1 MAAALWGQVE
11 HSAKQIMPWSLMSRG
26 RTVAE
31 HSLLLNYLTSS
42 MPGSLVRS
50 LRRGHFAVSIGIL
63 GSLVVRLLIIF
74 STGLLS
80 LEYHSVANGKDF
92 VFADSVNLA
101 KSVHYTSESSEK
113 WRPLSN
119 SVNFWAILNYNLSY
133 PHGATSQYALQ
144 SFASSDYGNY
154 INVTADAQVFEAT
167 LENCETFNFT
177 YDTGGTSDTFGIS
190 WYRAVP
196 KQYWSTFEPWC
207 YENHVTYGDSGSV
220 AEGLLNEF
228 QNITQHVYKC
238 TNSTQIE
245 EQEDRILITLDTW
258 LSSDQAVTSGMMCEP
273 KYSLTRRTVTNTTGS
288 TGIED
293 GLNVSAEVKET
304 LDLGNRPFN
313 ITSNVVKSMEGER
326 PDGVFDI
333 EANVWYTLLNTT
345 QPQSSLRAFS
355 NTSLAM
361 ELSQR
366 VFPGYAAY
374 TIKKDFM
381 DASNETA
388 KGMVVF
394 TENRLCVQ
402 ELSLRLM
409 EALLALLTLLSIA
422 LCFVSPGVFH
432 RDPRSVG
439 GHALI
444 LARSP
449 GLNKLLSGYGAS
461 SKQALKSRLSGYTAL
476 FPQQRSAKD
485 AAIAVT
491 PKDPTKSEVEPSN
504 AGPDELEQRRWWHP
518 IPVTWWFRS
527 SLVAAAIGI
536 IVALEVLL
544 QSSEKHDGLGDVDL
558 DGYQKYAWTFVPT
571 LVMATIGLAFSMV
584 DSTARTLHPFHLLR
598 KGNVGFGELL
608 YDPAGQVS
616 LVAVGRAAWKRHF
629 ALLAIM
635 FTGLLAPLLTIVTS
649 GLYTAEPVPLT
660 RNVSLQ
666 MRDWFD
672 IENRTV
678 DLSNSVYGDDGEAW
692 TVFQLLQFSNLSY
705 PQWTHGEYAFSSFSA
720 DDLLGHDDSVNST
733 TAAPEGNDNDDGSTT
748 GMSVRARLPAVRG
761 NLNCS
766 LLHYYTDRN
775 FTYDIGTYNVE
786 RHTLIPIDPP
796 AGCHTPPY
804 SSNSTRRQIW
814 LSPDTIGQGGGIGQE
829 GAFVAQ
835 LEDDYDSVSLAW
847 EEEYIQSTTSVRLC
861 GDGRQ
866 HLFYGVGSASGY
878 KAEVFDEFALLH
890 CVPYVQALFVT
901 ANISLPDLNLLESE
915 DSQPLIPDEDS
926 AAFLSASAS
935 ATAMGNADF
944 DTFVSALVNGSVV
957 GGGELSSLVGRGNV
971 DEFRQKLE
979 SLYAVYVA
987 QKLHFN
993 YRRDLDRSSSSSSS
1007 SDTNATSF
1015 LFAADEGTS
1024 SKNSTNAAGT
1034 MERFVGGA
1042 EGPDAVLTDR
1052 TRLRLKQSAVSTR
1065 ILEALIAAMAV
1076 CLVAAAVLEGVQL
1089 RRVGGAGGRVLP
1101 KDPGSVGAKMSL
1113 FAEGDAWMRQVP
1125 AGAEKWSD
1133 RAVARRGLFEGWVFE
1148 LGWWGGVEEGGG
1160 RRFGVDVGRKADQG
1174 SL

>member
-1 MAAALWGQVE
+1 
-11 HSAKQIMPWSLMSRG
+11 
-26 RTVAE
+26 
-31 HSLLLNYLTSS
+31 

-144 SFASSDYGNY
+144 SFASSDDGNY

-196 KQYWSTFEPWC
+196 KKYWSTFEPWC

-449 GLNKLLSGYGAS
+449 GLNKLLCGYGAS

-571 LVMATIGLAFSMV
+571 LVMATIGLAFSMI

-733 TAAPEGNDNDDGSTT
+733 TAAPEGNDNDDGSKT

-796 AGCHTPPY
+796 AGYHTPPY

-979 SLYAVYVA
+979 SLYAV
-987 QKLHFN
+987 
-993 YRRDLDRSSSSSSS
+993 
-1007 SDTNATSF
+1007 
-1015 LFAADEGTS
+1015 
-1024 SKNSTNAAGT
+1024 
-1034 MERFVGGA
+1034 
-1042 EGPDAVLTDR
+1042 
-1052 TRLRLKQSAVSTR
+1052 
-1065 ILEALIAAMAV
+1065 
-1076 CLVAAAVLEGVQL
+1076 
-1089 RRVGGAGGRVLP
+1089 
-1101 KDPGSVGAKMSL
+1101 
-1113 FAEGDAWMRQVP
+1113 
-1125 AGAEKWSD
+1125 
-1133 RAVARRGLFEGWVFE
+1133 
-1148 LGWWGGVEEGGG
+1148 
-1160 RRFGVDVGRKADQG
+1160 
-1174 SL
+1174 